1 MTTNSPLAAGQ
12 LVGSYRVL
20 RLIGSG
26 GMGAV
31 YECVHGT
38 IDSRAVL
45 KVLRLE
51 VRGNPAIAGRFFNE
65 ARAANRVPHPGSV
78 RVYEC
83 GQLPD
88 GTLWLLME
96 YVDGETLHA
105 RLQAARQTP
114 PYALGLDALPILHQ
128 LAGILVTAHK
138 HGIVHR
144 DLKPSNI
151 MLVADSSARGG
162 DRVRLLDFG
171 IAKLLDDA
179 QQQLQSPEGHGA
191 AAGPRTETGA
201 ILGTPAYM
209 APEQGMGGNPISD
222 RADVYALGVIAYQA
236 LSGRLPFDDDPPIA
250 LLLRKMTEPAPP
262 LRRHVPDIP
271 TETEQLVMS
280 MLATQSTARP
290 SMADVE
296 RTLAELLGLSVPRRI
311 RFNSPAIAVREV
323 ATLDG
328 EGTGVTA
335 DAEPPPAE
343 GSSGRPALAPPSQRP
358 PSLVAPPSAP
368 TLRRG
373 SRLRNVAVLAGG
385 GLLIGILTLGLS
397 LYVTKQRLPKATA
410 GAPLPPE
417 PAPEPS
423 PPPNELANPAPGL
436 PDAADLASPADLS
449 SPAEPRPVTASPAQ
463 RPEPPRPRSSAAQP
477 ACAVPRAG
485 CVSGA
490 SSPEMASQVVS
501 AFADVDLRL
510 CSGEGLTID
519 LRGTEVFLGVP
530 PRRLPKEDLRLLRGA
545 LRVRL
550 APLKAQ
556 AALDIRCKK

>member
-105 RLQAARQTP
+105 RLQTARQTP

-290 SMADVE
+290 SMTDVE

-311 RFNSPAIAVREV
+311 RYNSPAIAVREV
-323 ATLDG
+323 PTLDG

-335 DAEPPPAE
+335 DAEPPPGE
-343 GSSGRPALAPPSQRP
+343 GSGGRPALAPPSQRP

-368 TLRRG
+368 TIRRG

-397 LYVTKQRLPKATA
+397 LYVTKQRPPHATA
-410 GAPLPPE
+410 VALLPPAE
-417 PAPEPS
+417 PAPKPS
-423 PPPNELANPAPGL
+423 LPPNEIADLASGL
-436 PDAADLASPADLS
+436 PDATDLAPPTEAIPA
-449 SPAEPRPVTASPAQ
+449 TAGPAQ

-477 ACAVPRAG
+477 ACTVPRAG

-519 LRGTEVFLGVP
+519 LRGSEVFLGVA

-556 AALDIRCKK
+556 AALNIRCKK